1 MFGYLSATFKSTFGF
16 YLHQWACLFFVDFL
30 DSTFVIVTV
39 LNASIQKSSTE
50 APNCMIF
57 FKNHDFKVLH
67 FFPTFF
73 VDLLGAFFFC
83 CCYGGVFLFLFLNRC
98 FGPDDKTEYNPT
110 GEKLSFS
117 QNWCF

>member
-1 MFGYLSATFKSTFGF
+1 MFGYLSTTFKSTFGF

-30 DSTFVIVTV
+30 DSTFVTVTV
-39 LNASIQKSSTE
+39 LNSSIKKSFTE

-73 VDLLGAFFFC
+73 VDLLGALFFC
-83 CCYGGVFLFLFLNRC
+83 LFVTVVFFC
-98 FGPDDKTEYNPT
+98 F
-110 GEKLSFS
+110 
-117 QNWCF
+117 CF

>member
-73 VDLLGAFFFC
+73 VDLLGALFF
-83 CCYGGVFLFLFLNRC
+83 LLL
-98 FGPDDKTEYNPT
+98 
-110 GEKLSFS
+110 LW
-117 QNWCF
+117 WCFFVFVFK